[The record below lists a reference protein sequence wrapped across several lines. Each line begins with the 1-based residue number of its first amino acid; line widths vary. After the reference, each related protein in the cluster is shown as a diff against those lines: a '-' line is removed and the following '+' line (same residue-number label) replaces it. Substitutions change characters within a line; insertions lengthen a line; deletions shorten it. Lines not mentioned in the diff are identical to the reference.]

1 MPKKLLAKLCNF
13 DIIIAGIVLGVL
25 ILYTFLAVIMRYFV
39 NRPIY
44 WGEEFQLIC
53 IIIIVFFGAGA
64 GFRTGSHIAIDF
76 LVDFFPLKL
85 QKVIAVIIFAMSIA
99 VMIYFFIQSSAFV
112 RQMYATRRITDIL
125 RIPFYFIYASFP
137 IGCVLIIINYSVATY
152 SKYFSNSNK
161 EADK

>member
-1 MPKKLLAKLCNF
+1 MLRKILAKLYNI
-13 DIIIAGIVLGVL
+13 DIIIAGFVLGSL
-25 ILYTFLAVIMRYFV
+25 ILYTFFAVIMRYFI

-76 LVDFFPLKL
+76 LVDLFPWKV
-85 QKVIAVIIFAMSIA
+85 QKFITVIIYSVSVV

-112 RQMYATRRITDIL
+112 RQMFITKRITDIL
-125 RIPFYFIYASFP
+125 RIPFYLIYSAFP
-137 IGCVLIIINYSVATY
+137 IGCALIIVNYTLVTY
-152 SKYFSNSNK
+152 TKYFKSG
-161 EADK
+161 EAGK